1 MNSQRRW
8 SGPPDQPIL
17 ERMEILVRRQPVFD
31 RSEQLYGYELLL
43 QRIGEPSGAEPP
55 PEQVVVDV
63 FLGIGLDQVAAGHRA
78 FITVDR
84 DILLGD
90 AVRLL
95 PNDRVVLQL
104 AGSFSDDDELFDAC
118 DRLVWSGYRFSVES
132 DAPETLPERLLRLSE
147 IVKLDVSRYDPK
159 ELPDIVGW
167 LRQYHARLMARHVR
181 NREERN
187 ACTTL
192 GFELFE
198 GYQSGVS
205 KTLTRRTLP
214 TDHLLIF
221 RLLKKI
227 RDPKATDR
235 EIEDVL
241 RGDVALSYKLLRMVN
256 SAAFGGREIWSIGH
270 ALRLL
275 GRDQVAKWLGL
286 LLVVG
291 GEQHGVRAELMTLS
305 LVRGRMCELLAS
317 ASGIPRAA
325 GSLFLVGML
334 SLLDHLLEAPMEQ
347 LVESMELAPDV
358 RLALL
363 RREDFYGAVLSLIEA
378 YEQGS
383 WEMVKGWAAGIG
395 VGQEVLP
402 RLYLD
407 SLAWAR
413 EQQGSNVQ

>member
-1 MNSQRRW
+1 
-8 SGPPDQPIL
+8 
-17 ERMEILVRRQPVFD
+17 MEILVRRQPVFD

-43 QRIGEPSGAEPP
+43 QRIGERPSGAEAL
-55 PEQVVVDV
+55 PEQMVVDV
-63 FLGIGLDQVAAGHRA
+63 FLGIGLDQVAANHRA

-95 PNDRVVLQL
+95 PKDRVVLQL
-104 AGSFSDDDELFDAC
+104 VGQLSDDDELLEAC

-132 DAPETLPERLLRLSE
+132 DAPEALPERILRLSE
-147 IVKLDVSRYDPK
+147 IVTLDVSRYDRQV
-159 ELPDIVGW
+159 LPDVVGW

-181 NREERN
+181 SREDRD
-187 ACTTL
+187 AFLKL

-214 TDHLLIF
+214 TEHLLVF

-227 RDPKATDR
+227 RDPKSTDN
-235 EIEDVL
+235 EIEDIL
-241 RGDVALSYKLLRMVN
+241 RRDVALSYKLLRMVN

-275 GRDQVAKWLGL
+275 GRDQVARWLGL

-291 GEQHGVRAELMTLS
+291 VEKQGIRAELTSLS
-305 LVRGRMCELLAS
+305 LARARMCELLAT
-317 ASGIPRAA
+317 ASGVPRAG

-334 SLLDHLLEAPMEQ
+334 SLLDHLVEAPMEQ

-358 RLALL
+358 RQALL
-363 RREDFYGAVLSLIEA
+363 HREDYYGAVLSLIEA
-378 YEQGS
+378 YEAGS
-383 WEMVKGWAAGIG
+383 WDAVIGWANGIG
-395 VGQEVLP
+395 VAPEALP
-402 RLYLD
+402 QIYVD

-413 EQQGSNVQ
+413 EQQGSSLQ

>member
-1 MNSQRRW
+1 
-8 SGPPDQPIL
+8 
-17 ERMEILVRRQPVFD
+17 MEILVRRQPVFD

-43 QRIGEPSGAEPP
+43 QRIGERPSGAEAL
-55 PEQVVVDV
+55 PEQMVVDV
-63 FLGIGLDQVAAGHRA
+63 FLGIGLDQVAANHRA

-95 PNDRVVLQL
+95 PKDRVVLQL
-104 AGSFSDDDELFDAC
+104 VGQLSDDDELLEAC

-132 DAPETLPERLLRLSE
+132 DAPETLPERILRLSE
-147 IVKLDVSRYDPK
+147 IVTLDVSRYDRQV
-159 ELPDIVGW
+159 LPDVVGW

-181 NREERN
+181 SREDRD
-187 ACTTL
+187 AFLKL

-214 TDHLLIF
+214 TEHLLVF

-227 RDPKATDR
+227 RDPKSTDN
-235 EIEDVL
+235 EIEDIL
-241 RGDVALSYKLLRMVN
+241 RRDVALSYKLLRMVN

-275 GRDQVAKWLGL
+275 GRDQVARWLGL

-291 GEQHGVRAELMTLS
+291 VEKQGIRAELTSLS
-305 LVRGRMCELLAS
+305 LARARMCELLAT
-317 ASGIPRAA
+317 ASGVPRAG

-334 SLLDHLLEAPMEQ
+334 SLLDHLVEAPMEQ

-358 RLALL
+358 RQALL
-363 RREDFYGAVLSLIEA
+363 HREDYYGAVLSLIEA
-378 YEQGS
+378 YEAGS
-383 WEMVKGWAAGIG
+383 WDAVIGWANGIG
-395 VGQEVLP
+395 VAPEALP
-402 RLYLD
+402 QIYVD

-413 EQQGSNVQ
+413 EQQGSSLQ

>member
-1 MNSQRRW
+1 
-8 SGPPDQPIL
+8 
-17 ERMEILVRRQPVFD
+17 MELLVRRQPVFD

-43 QRIGEPSGAEPP
+43 QRIGERSSDAEPP

-63 FLGIGLDQVAAGHRA
+63 FLGIGLDQVAADHRA

-95 PNDRVVLQL
+95 PKDRVVLQL
-104 AGSFSDDDELFDAC
+104 VGPLSDDDELIDAC
-118 DRLVWSGYRFSVES
+118 DRLVWAGYRFAVES
-132 DAPETLPERLLRLSE
+132 EAPQELPERLLRLSE
-147 IVKLDVSRYDPK
+147 IVRLDVTRFDPK
-159 ELPDIVGW
+159 ALPDLVSW
-167 LRQYHARLMARHVR
+167 LHQYHARLMARHVR
-181 NREERN
+181 NREERD
-187 ACTTL
+187 ACRTL

-205 KTLTRRTLP
+205 KTLTRRSLP
-214 TDHLLIF
+214 TEHLLVF

-227 RDPKATDR
+227 RDPKSTDN
-235 EIEDVL
+235 EIEDIL
-241 RGDVALSYKLLRMVN
+241 RRDVALSYKLLRMVN

-275 GRDQVAKWLGL
+275 GRDQVARWLGL

-291 GEQHGVRAELMTLS
+291 GEQQGVRAELMNLS
-305 LVRGRMCELLAS
+305 LVRGRMCELLAT
-317 ASGIPRAA
+317 ASGVPRAG

-363 RREDFYGAVLSLIEA
+363 RREDYYGAVLSLIEA

-383 WEMVKGWAAGIG
+383 WDTVKAWATGIG
-395 VGQEVLP
+395 VAQEALP
-402 RLYLD
+402 QLYLD

-413 EQQGSNVQ
+413 EQQTSNLH

>member
-1 MNSQRRW
+1 
-8 SGPPDQPIL
+8 
-17 ERMEILVRRQPVFD
+17 MEVLVRRLPVFD

-43 QRIGEPSGAEPP
+43 QRIGERPSGSAEPP

-63 FLGIGLDQVAAGHRA
+63 FLGIGLDQVAPDHRA

-95 PNDRVVLQL
+95 PKDRVVLQL
-104 AGSFSDDDELFDAC
+104 VGPLSDDDELLAAC

-132 DAPETLPERLLRLSE
+132 DAPEKLPESLLRLAE
-147 IVKLDVSRYDPK
+147 IVKLDVSRCDRRA
-159 ELPDIVGW
+159 LPEVVDW
-167 LRQYHARLMARHVR
+167 LRPYHARLMARHVR
-181 NREERN
+181 NREERD
-187 ACTTL
+187 AFTKL

-205 KTLTRRTLP
+205 KTLTRRSLP

-227 RDPKATDR
+227 RDPKATDT
-235 EIEDVL
+235 EIEDIL

-275 GRDQVAKWLGL
+275 GREQVARWLGL

-291 GEQHGVRAELMTLS
+291 GEQHGVRAELTSLS
-305 LVRGRMCELLAS
+305 LVRARMCELLAT
-317 ASGIPRAA
+317 ASGVPRAG

-334 SLLDHLLEAPMEQ
+334 SLLDHLLEAPMDQ

-358 RLALL
+358 RQALL
-363 RREDFYGAVLSLIEA
+363 KREDYYGAVLKLIEA
-378 YEQGS
+378 YEEGS
-383 WEMVKGWAAGIG
+383 WDAVVGLAAGVG
-395 VGQEVLP
+395 VAHEALP
-402 RLYLD
+402 RLYVD

-413 EQQGSNVQ
+413 EQQGSSLQ

>member
-1 MNSQRRW
+1 
-8 SGPPDQPIL
+8 
-17 ERMEILVRRQPVFD
+17 MEILVRRQPVFD

-43 QRIGEPSGAEPP
+43 QRIGERPSGSEAL
-55 PEQVVVDV
+55 PEQMVVDV
-63 FLGIGLDQVAAGHRA
+63 FLGIGLDQVAANHRA

-95 PNDRVVLQL
+95 PKDRVVLQL
-104 AGSFSDDDELFDAC
+104 VGQLSDDDELLEAC

-132 DAPETLPERLLRLSE
+132 DTPEALPERILRLSE
-147 IVKLDVSRYDPK
+147 IVTLDVSRYDRQV
-159 ELPDIVGW
+159 LPDVVGW

-181 NREERN
+181 SREDRD
-187 ACTTL
+187 AFLKL

-214 TDHLLIF
+214 TEHLLVF

-227 RDPKATDR
+227 RDPKSTDN
-235 EIEDVL
+235 EIEDIL
-241 RGDVALSYKLLRMVN
+241 RRDVALSYKLLRMVN

-275 GRDQVAKWLGL
+275 GRDQVARWLGL

-291 GEQHGVRAELMTLS
+291 VEKQGIRAELTSLS
-305 LVRGRMCELLAS
+305 LARARMCELLAT
-317 ASGIPRAA
+317 ASGVPRAG

-334 SLLDHLLEAPMEQ
+334 SLLDHLVEAPMEQ

-358 RLALL
+358 RQALL
-363 RREDFYGAVLSLIEA
+363 KREDYYGAVLSLIEA
-378 YEQGS
+378 YEEGS
-383 WEMVKGWAAGIG
+383 WDAVMGWATGIG
-395 VGQEVLP
+395 VAPEALP
-402 RLYLD
+402 QLYVD

-413 EQQGSNVQ
+413 EQQRSNLQ

>member
-1 MNSQRRW
+1 
-8 SGPPDQPIL
+8 
-17 ERMEILVRRQPVFD
+17 MEILVRRQPVFD

-43 QRIGEPSGAEPP
+43 QRIGERPSGAEAP
-55 PEQVVVDV
+55 PEQMVVDV
-63 FLGIGLDQVAAGHRA
+63 FLGIGLDQVAANHRA

-95 PNDRVVLQL
+95 PKDRVVLQL
-104 AGSFSDDDELFDAC
+104 VGQLSDDDELLEAC

-132 DAPETLPERLLRLSE
+132 DAPETLPERILRLSE
-147 IVKLDVSRYDPK
+147 IVTLDVSRYDRQV
-159 ELPDIVGW
+159 LPDVVGW

-181 NREERN
+181 SREDRD
-187 ACTTL
+187 AFLKL

-214 TDHLLIF
+214 TEQLLVF

-227 RDPKATDR
+227 RDPKSTDN
-235 EIEDVL
+235 EIEDIL
-241 RGDVALSYKLLRMVN
+241 RRDVALSYKLLRMVN

-275 GRDQVAKWLGL
+275 GRDQVARWLGL

-291 GEQHGVRAELMTLS
+291 VEKQGIRAELTSLS
-305 LVRGRMCELLAS
+305 LARARMCELLAT
-317 ASGIPRAA
+317 ASGVPRAG

-334 SLLDHLLEAPMEQ
+334 SLLDHLVEAPMEQ

-358 RLALL
+358 RQALL
-363 RREDFYGAVLSLIEA
+363 HREDYYGAVLSLIEA
-378 YEQGS
+378 YEAGS
-383 WEMVKGWAAGIG
+383 WDAVIGWANGIG
-395 VGQEVLP
+395 VAPEALP
-402 RLYLD
+402 QIYVD

-413 EQQGSNVQ
+413 EQQGSSLQ